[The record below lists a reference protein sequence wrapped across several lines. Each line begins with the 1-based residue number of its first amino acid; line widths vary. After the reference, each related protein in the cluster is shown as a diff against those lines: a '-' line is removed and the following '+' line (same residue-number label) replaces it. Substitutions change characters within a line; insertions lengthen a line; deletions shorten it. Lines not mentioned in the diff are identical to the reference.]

1 MRRESSVCRI
11 ERNNEAEADSS
22 SRAGSTLDL
31 GLGPSG
37 VVSSMPSTAEL
48 TERVARLQY
57 PAAVRRG
64 VPFVFGPDQKHPFSI
79 DKTFP
84 LLPAIHSALS
94 GAFRDV
100 DFELILH
107 AVEQLQPLVVSA
119 DPGYLS
125 DRYHPVIGAVTE
137 VRCRFD
143 LLCDMSVLLEV
154 RRSIIS
160 EIYRA
165 IGSRSIST
173 TEEGLPLHTFIQ
185 SLEEEFQIS
194 VFTLN
199 YDDLVDGARSSWFDG
214 FTGPVEGPAQG
225 HVWTVNAFDAR
236 LFDNWRDATEPL
248 LAHPH
253 GSVRFGYIRGQFGV
267 GKYSD
272 SQAAFDSLEVS
283 VSDQHSAGQIVS
295 ASPIISGLS
304 KVAKLALNPE
314 PFGYY
319 YRAFVDAVLGTKRLL
334 VIGYGARDDHVNT
347 WLEQFQKKHA
357 DNRRVVWI
365 CKLPG
370 TSVGERTM
378 EKDMIQSL
386 AAPGNFQE
394 YQHYDCQKNSEKFKL
409 CGAVGLVPSGF
420 PVERGTEA
428 KILDFLKGPK
438 SV

>member
-1 MRRESSVCRI
+1 MKPKLTI
-11 ERNNEAEADSS
+11 LLG
-22 SRAGSTLDL
+22 AGSTLKL
-31 GLGPSG
+31 GLGAPDAVSG
-37 VVSSMPSTAEL
+37 MPSTAEL
-48 TERVARLQY
+48 TERIARLQF

-64 VPFVFGPDQKHPFSI
+64 VPFVYGPDQKYPFSI
-79 DKTFP
+79 DKPFP
-84 LLPAIHSALS
+84 LLPAIYSALS

-125 DRYHPVIGAVTE
+125 DRYHPVVGAFTE
-137 VRCRFD
+137 VRRRFD
-143 LLCDMSVLLEV
+143 LLCDWTVLLAV
-154 RRSIIS
+154 RRSVIS
-160 EIYRA
+160 EIYTA
-165 IGSRSIST
+165 INSKSVSIS
-173 TEEGLPLHTFIQ
+173 GDRLPLHTFIQ
-185 SLEEEFQIS
+185 SLEKEFQIS

-214 FTGPVEGPAQG
+214 FTGPVEGAAQG
-225 HVWTVNAFDAR
+225 HIWTVKAFDAR

-248 LAHPH
+248 LAHLH
-253 GSVRFGYIRGQFGV
+253 GSVRFGYMRGQFGV

-272 SQAAFDSLEVS
+272 SQAAFASLEVS

-319 YRAFVDAVLGTKRLL
+319 YRAFVDAVLGSKRLL

-357 DNRRVVWI
+357 DGRRVVWI

-378 EKDMIQSL
+378 EKDMIQAL
-386 AAPGNFQE
+386 AGPGNFQE
-394 YQHYDCQKNSEKFKL
+394 YQHYDCRNDSEKFKF
-409 CGAVGLVPSGF
+409 CGALGLVPSGF
-420 PVERGTEA
+420 PVEPGTEA
-428 KILDFLKGPK
+428 KILDFLKVPRT
-438 SV
+438 V